1 MNRDIENRK
10 DIEQLI
16 NAFYDKVR
24 KDDVIGFIFNDVV
37 KVNWQ
42 KHLPLMYNFWE
53 NIIFYTNNY
62 NGNPMMVHMRLSE
75 RTPLTRE
82 HFERWL
88 KLFTGTVD
96 ELFEG
101 NKATIAKEKA
111 LSIATI
117 LEIKITGAFT

>member
-16 NAFYDKVR
+16 DTFYAKVR
-24 KDDVIGFIFNDVV
+24 ADELIGFIFNDVA

-42 KHLPLMYNFWE
+42 KHLPVMYDFWE

-62 NGNPMMVHMRLSE
+62 SGNPMMVHMHLGQ
-75 RTPLTRE
+75 RTPLTKE

-88 KLFTGTVD
+88 ELFTGTVD

-101 NKATIAKEKA
+101 AKATTAKEKA
-111 LSIATI
+111 RSIAAI
-117 LEIKITGAFT
+117 MQVKISGQF

>member
-1 MNRDIENRK
+1 MNRDIGNRK

-16 NAFYDKVR
+16 NAFYEKVR
-24 KDDVIGFIFNDVV
+24 EDELIGFIFNDVA

-42 KHLPLMYNFWE
+42 KHLPVMYDFWD

-62 NGNPMMVHMRLSE
+62 NGNPMMVHMHLSR
-75 RTPLTRE
+75 RTPLTKE

-96 ELFEG
+96 ELFQG
-101 NKATIAKEKA
+101 AKATTAKEKA
-111 LSIATI
+111 QSIANI
-117 LEIKITGAFT
+117 MQVKISGPP